1 MKRYIVAA
9 TMVLSL
15 VSCGEAQTKK
25 DSNSSSSV
33 EQISETNY
41 KVVSQ
46 TEFKTL
52 IKAGKGQLLDVRT
65 PGEFNAGHIKNAE
78 NIDFTGSDFREKV
91 AKLDREKPVLIYCHS
106 GNRSGKASL
115 ILKELGFKE
124 IYDLQGGY
132 SNWNE

>member
-25 DSNSSSSV
+25 DSNNSSSV

-46 TEFKTL
+46 TEFKTR
-52 IKAGKGQLLDVRT
+52 IKDGKGQLLDVRT
-65 PGEFNAGHIKNAE
+65 PSEFNGGHIKGAE

-106 GNRSGKASL
+106 GNRSGKASM

-124 IYDLQGGY
+124 VYDLQGGF

>member
-41 KVVSQ
+41 KVLSQ

-52 IKAGKGQLLDVRT
+52 IKAGNGQLLDVRT

-124 IYDLQGGY
+124 VYDLQGGF

>member
-65 PGEFNAGHIKNAE
+65 PGEFNAGHIKNAD

-91 AKLDREKPVLIYCHS
+91 ATLDREKPVLIYCHS

-124 IYDLQGGY
+124 VYDLQGGY

>member
-25 DSNSSSSV
+25 DSNGSSSV

-52 IKAGKGQLLDVRT
+52 IKADKGQLLDVRT
-65 PGEFNAGHIKNAE
+65 PSEFNAGHIKTAE

-91 AKLDREKPVLIYCHS
+91 SKLDREKPVLIYCHS

-124 IYDLQGGY
+124 VYDLQGGY

>member
-46 TEFKTL
+46 TEFKSL

-65 PGEFNAGHIKNAE
+65 PSEFNAGHIKTAE

-91 AKLDREKPVLIYCHS
+91 SKLDREKPVLIYCHS

-124 IYDLQGGY
+124 VYDLQGGY

>member
-1 MKRYIVAA
+1 MKRYIVVA
-9 TMVLSL
+9 TMVLIL
-15 VSCGEAQTKK
+15 VSCGEARSKK
-25 DSNSSSSV
+25 DNSSSQTT

-65 PGEFNAGHIKNAE
+65 PSEFNNGHIKGAG
-78 NIDFTGSDFREKV
+78 NIDFNGSDFKEKA
-91 AKLDREKPVLIYCHS
+91 AKLNREKPVLIYCHS

-124 IYDLQGGY
+124 VYVLQGGY

>member
-65 PGEFNAGHIKNAE
+65 PSEFNAGHIKTAD

-124 IYDLQGGY
+124 VYDLQGGY

>member
-65 PGEFNAGHIKNAE
+65 PSEFNAGHIKAAE

-124 IYDLQGGY
+124 VYDLQGGF

>member
-52 IKAGKGQLLDVRT
+52 IKSGKGQLLDVRT
-65 PGEFNAGHIKNAE
+65 PGEFNAGHIKNAD

-91 AKLDREKPVLIYCHS
+91 ATLDREKPVLIYCHS

>member
-65 PGEFNAGHIKNAE
+65 PGEFNAGHIKNAD
-78 NIDFTGSDFREKV
+78 NINFTGSDFREKV

>member
-65 PGEFNAGHIKNAE
+65 PGEFNAGHIKNAD

>member
-65 PGEFNAGHIKNAE
+65 LSEFNSGHVKGAE

-106 GNRSGKASL
+106 GNRSGKASM

-124 IYDLQGGY
+124 VYDLKGGF
-132 SNWNE
+132 SNWIE

>member
-65 PGEFNAGHIKNAE
+65 PGEFNAGHIKTAD

-91 AKLDREKPVLIYCHS
+91 AKLDREKPILIYCHS

-124 IYDLQGGY
+124 VYDLQGGY

>member
-33 EQISETNY
+33 EQIAETNY

-46 TEFKTL
+46 TEFKTH
-52 IKAGKGQLLDVRT
+52 IKGGKGQLLDVRT
-65 PGEFNAGHIKNAE
+65 PSEFNNGHIKGAE
-78 NIDFTGSDFREKV
+78 NIDFTGSDFKEKV

-124 IYDLQGGY
+124 VYDLQGGY

>member
-46 TEFKTL
+46 TEFETL

-65 PGEFNAGHIKNAE
+65 PGEFNAGHIKNAD

-91 AKLDREKPVLIYCHS
+91 ATLDREKPVLIYCHS

-124 IYDLQGGY
+124 VYDLQGGY

>member
-1 MKRYIVAA
+1 
-9 TMVLSL
+9 MVLSL

-52 IKAGKGQLLDVRT
+52 IKAGNGQLLDVRT
-65 PGEFNAGHIKNAE
+65 PGEFNAGHIKNAD

-91 AKLDREKPVLIYCHS
+91 ATLDREKPVLIYCHS

-124 IYDLQGGY
+124 VYDLQGGY

>member
-65 PGEFNAGHIKNAE
+65 PGEFNAGHIKNAD

-124 IYDLQGGY
+124 VYDLQGGY

>member
-1 MKRYIVAA
+1 MKRFILAA
-9 TMVLSL
+9 SMVLSL

-52 IKAGKGQLLDVRT
+52 IKAGNGQLLDVRT
-65 PGEFNAGHIKNAE
+65 PGEFNAGHIKNAD

-91 AKLDREKPVLIYCHS
+91 ATLDREKPVLIYCHS

-124 IYDLQGGY
+124 VYDLQGGF

>member
-52 IKAGKGQLLDVRT
+52 IKAGNGQLLDVRT
-65 PGEFNAGHIKNAE
+65 PGEFNAGHIKNAD

-91 AKLDREKPVLIYCHS
+91 ATLDREKPVLIYCHS

-124 IYDLQGGY
+124 VYDLQGGY

>member
-52 IKAGKGQLLDVRT
+52 IKAGNGQLLDVRT
-65 PGEFNAGHIKNAE
+65 PGEFNAGHIKNAD
-78 NIDFTGSDFREKV
+78 NINFTGSDFREKV

-124 IYDLQGGY
+124 VYDLQGGY

>member
-52 IKAGKGQLLDVRT
+52 IKAGNGQLLDVRT
-65 PGEFNAGHIKNAE
+65 PGEFNAGHIKNAD

-91 AKLDREKPVLIYCHS
+91 ATLDREKPVLIYCHS

>member
-52 IKAGKGQLLDVRT
+52 IKAGNGQLLDVRT

-124 IYDLQGGY
+124 VYDLQGGY

>member
-65 PGEFNAGHIKNAE
+65 PSEFNAGHIKTAD
-78 NIDFTGSDFREKV
+78 NIDFTGSYFREKV

-124 IYDLQGGY
+124 VYDLQGGY

>member
-65 PGEFNAGHIKNAE
+65 PGEFNAGHIKNAD

-91 AKLDREKPVLIYCHS
+91 ATLDREKPVLIYCHS

-124 IYDLQGGY
+124 VYDLQGGF

>member
-52 IKAGKGQLLDVRT
+52 IKAGNGQLLDVRT